1 MTVHSRKL
9 KYFHYSYS
17 LHKAYDECI
26 EGMQESMQHLTPN
39 YVDLDTV
46 VESLQCQNNLSL
58 SIEFPPLLIDDS
70 SITNKSGLF
79 CDTYESR
86 DLTSN

>member
-1 MTVHSRKL
+1 M
-9 KYFHYSYS
+9 
-17 LHKAYDECI
+17 

-58 SIEFPPLLIDDS
+58 SIELPPLLIDDS
-70 SITNKSGLF
+70 SITSNKSGLF